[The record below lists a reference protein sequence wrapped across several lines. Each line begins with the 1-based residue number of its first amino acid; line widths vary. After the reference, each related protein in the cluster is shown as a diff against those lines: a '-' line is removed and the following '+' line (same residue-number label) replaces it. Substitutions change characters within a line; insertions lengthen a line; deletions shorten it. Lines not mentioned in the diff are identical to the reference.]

1 MQVVEKSSEGLSRV
15 LEVRVPVGDLTSKL
29 DAKIAEMAPKMNVK
43 GFRPGKVPAA
53 HVRKMYGRELMGEI
67 LNEALNESSQRALT
81 DRNIRPA
88 AQAELTPIGDLEKVV
103 AGKEDLAYELAVE
116 VMPDFEP
123 IDPTTLELVRPT
135 YAPQDSDIEEAMK
148 ELVSQ
153 SKQYEKKSGKAPK
166 AADGD
171 QLLIDFVGRID
182 GEAFEGGSGTDAEL
196 VLGSGRFIPGFE
208 DQLKGAKAGETRTV
222 KVTFPAEYGAT
233 HLAGKDAEFETTVK
247 EIRAPKEAVA
257 DEDFAKSVGFD
268 SLAALQNAIRTQLEG
283 SYAQAGRFK
292 LKRALLDQLDGKHSF
307 ELPAGMVQAEFEAI
321 WRQVEADKARG
332 ALPPED
338 ASKSDDE
345 LKAEYRKIAERRVR
359 LGLVLAELGRRANV
373 QVTDQELSQAIMN
386 EARNYPGQEKA
397 VFDFYRQNAQAAA
410 QLRAPI
416 YEEKVC
422 DYVFG
427 VAKVTDEP
435 VAKDKLFE
443 EDDLPA

>member
-15 LEVRVPVGDLTSKL
+15 LEVRVPVGELTSKL
-29 DAKIAEMAPKMNVK
+29 DAKIAEMAPKMKVK

-67 LNEALNESSQRALT
+67 LNDTLNQTSQQALT

-88 AQAELTPIGDLEKVV
+88 AQAELKPLGDLNKVV

-123 IDPTTLELVRPT
+123 VDPTTLELTRPV
-135 YAPQDSDIEEAMK
+135 YAAQDGDVDETMK

-153 SKQYEKKSGKAPK
+153 QKTYAKKGGKAPK
-166 AADGD
+166 AAEGD
-171 QLLIDFVGRID
+171 QVVIDFVGRVD
-182 GEAFEGGSGTDAEL
+182 GEAFEGGAGTDTEL
-196 VLGSGRFIPGFE
+196 VIGSGRFIPGFE
-208 DQLKGAKAGETRTV
+208 EQLKGAKAGETKTV
-222 KVTFPAEYGAT
+222 AVTFPEDYAAKQ
-233 HLAGKDAEFETTVK
+233 LAGKAAEFETTVK
-247 EIRAPKEAVA
+247 EIRVAKDAEAN
-257 DEDFAKSVGFD
+257 DEWAKSIGFED
-268 SLAALQNAIRTQLEG
+268 LGGLKNAVRTQLEG
-283 SYAQAGRFK
+283 QYAQASRFK
-292 LKRALLDQLDGKHSF
+292 LKRALLDQLDVKHSF
-307 ELPAGMVQAEFEAI
+307 ELPAGMVQAEFDSI
-321 WRQVEADKARG
+321 WRQVEADKAKG

-345 LKAEYRKIAERRVR
+345 LKGEYRKIAERRVR

-373 QVTDQELSQAIMN
+373 QVTNEELSQAIMV
-386 EARNYPGQEKA
+386 EARNYPGQEKE
-397 VFDFYRQNAQAAA
+397 VFEFYRKNPQASA

-422 DYVFG
+422 DHVFG

-443 EDDLPA
+443 DDELPA

>member
-29 DAKIAEMAPKMNVK
+29 DAKIAEMAPKMRVK
-43 GFRPGKVPAA
+43 GFRPGKVPTA

-67 LNEALNESSQRALT
+67 LNDTLNQTSQQALT

-88 AQAELTPIGDLEKVV
+88 AQAELKPLGDLSKVV
-103 AGKEDLAYELAVE
+103 AGQEDLAYELAVE

-123 IDPTTLELVRPT
+123 VDPATLELTRPT
-135 YAPQDSDIEEAMK
+135 YAPQDADVEEAVK
-148 ELVSQ
+148 ELLGQSQ
-153 SKQYEKKSGKAPK
+153 QYAKKGGKAPK
-166 AADGD
+166 AAEGD

-182 GEAFEGGSGTDAEL
+182 GEAFEGGTGADAEL
-196 VLGSGRFIPGFE
+196 VIGSGRFIPGFE
-208 DQLKGAKAGETRTV
+208 EQLKGAKAGETRTV
-222 KVTFPAEYGAT
+222 SVTFPEDYGAK
-233 HLAGKDAEFETTVK
+233 HLAGKAAEFETTVK
-247 EIRAPKEAVA
+247 EVRAPKEAAA
-257 DEDFAKSVGFD
+257 DEDFAKSIGFD
-268 SLAALQNAIRTQLEG
+268 SLEALQNAIRTQLEG
-283 SYAQAGRFK
+283 SYAQASRFK
-292 LKRALLDQLDGKHSF
+292 LKRALLDQLDAKHSF
-307 ELPAGMVQAEFEAI
+307 DLPAGMVQAEFDAI
-321 WRQVEADKARG
+321 WRQVEADKAKG

-345 LKAEYRKIAERRVR
+345 LKAEYKKIAERRVR

-397 VFDFYRQNAQAAA
+397 VFDFYRQNPQAAA

-427 VAKVTDEP
+427 VAKVTDEQ
-435 VAKDKLFE
+435 VSKEKLFE
-443 EDDLPA
+443 EDELPA

>member
-29 DAKIAEMAPKMNVK
+29 DAKIAEMAPKMRVK

-67 LNEALNESSQRALT
+67 LNDTLNQTSQQALT

-88 AQAELTPIGDLEKVV
+88 AQAELKPLGDLNKVV
-103 AGKEDLAYELAVE
+103 AGQEDLAYELAVE
-116 VMPDFEP
+116 VMPEFEP
-123 IDPTTLELVRPT
+123 IDPTTLELTRPT
-135 YAPQDSDIEEAMK
+135 YAPQDADVDEAMK
-148 ELVSQ
+148 ELLGQ
-153 SKQYEKKSGKAPK
+153 SRQYEKKGGKAPK
-166 AADGD
+166 AAEGD

-182 GEAFEGGSGTDAEL
+182 GEAFDGGSGTDAEL
-196 VLGSGRFIPGFE
+196 VIGSGRFIPGFE
-208 DQLKGAKAGETRTV
+208 EQLKGAKAGETRTV
-222 KVTFPAEYGAT
+222 SVTFPEDYGAK
-233 HLAGKDAEFETTVK
+233 HLAGKAAEFETTVK
-247 EIRAPKEAVA
+247 EVRAPKEAAA
-257 DEDFAKSVGFD
+257 DEDFAKSIGFE
-268 SLAALQNAIRTQLEG
+268 SLEALQNAIRTQLED
-283 SYAQAGRFK
+283 SYAQASRFK
-292 LKRALLDQLDGKHSF
+292 LKRALLDQLDAKHSF
-307 ELPAGMVQAEFEAI
+307 DLPAGMVQAEFDAI
-321 WRQVEADKARG
+321 WRQVEADKAKG

-338 ASKSDDE
+338 ASKSEDE

-386 EARNYPGQEKA
+386 EARNYPGQERA
-397 VFDFYRQNAQAAA
+397 VFDFYRQNPQAAA

-427 VAKVTDEP
+427 VAKVTDQSVSKE
-435 VAKDKLFE
+435 KLFE
-443 EDDLPA
+443 EDELPA